1 MEKGSQQE
9 LEQRLALCRPEDTLR
24 GFFFTGALGVV
35 RGLNDDVALRRCI
48 DAAGGS
54 RFMAFFSY
62 PISALNRLLYVAAW
76 ALSERHGGF
85 EAAMRS
91 LGHQVAPEYLESGA
105 GRVLLMLAGGEPR
118 RMINGFP
125 SAWRTSVRHGECVV
139 RWTGPGSGIV
149 TVRGS
154 TLPCDYV
161 VGAVRGLFEAA
172 KVAGVNATGRQVSLS
187 ETEVEVSW

>member
-24 GFFFTGALGVV
+24 GFFFKGALDVV
-35 RGLNDDVALRRCI
+35 RGLDDDVALQRCI
-48 DAAGGS
+48 EAAGGS

-62 PISALNRLLYVAAW
+62 PISALNRLLYTAAW

-85 EAAMRS
+85 EAGMRC

-118 RMINGFP
+118 RMLNGFP
-125 SAWRTSVRHGECVV
+125 SAWRTSVRHGECSVQ
-139 RWTGPGSGIV
+139 WTGPGSGIV
-149 TVRGS
+149 LIKGS
-154 TLPCDYV
+154 TLPCDYL

-172 KVAGVNATGRQVSLS
+172 KVAEVNATGRQVSLR